1 MQMIKLEVKNNQ
13 LTYDKFSEIF
23 SFLLKKEQYEIANI
37 LEDNN
42 VELVDYIS
50 KANCQTKDSI
60 NEESDNETII
70 NIFEDDTEEDSEV
83 AALFDESIFK
93 DSNATNSSSDQLLY
107 YKKITQTNEMLC
119 RLIQEGN
126 QQAKQDLCVKNKL
139 LVMKIALRYEKY
151 YNSDLDLEDLTQAGY
166 LGMIIAAERFDHS
179 MENSFSTYA
188 VHWIRQ
194 SISREIMDKGAL
206 IRIPVHKYELINKI
220 SRIDNELSMDNIPF
234 DTRISK
240 IADLVD
246 KKEEDV
252 IECFVIKNN
261 FLRYSSLNT
270 FVGDDESSELGE
282 FIPDEEQYTL
292 EDLVVY
298 KSLVDDVERALD
310 TITERE
316 KEIIR
321 LRFGLEDGRE
331 HTLEEIGKV
340 FHVTRERIR
349 QIEAKALRRLR
360 HPTRS
365 RKLRDYLYE

>member
-1 MQMIKLEVKNNQ
+1 MNKEIIMQMIKLEVKNNQ

-23 SFLLKKEQYEIANI
+23 SFLSKKEQYEIANI

-50 KANCQTKDSI
+50 IAKCKTKDSI
-60 NEESDNETII
+60 DEESDNETIT

-93 DSNATNSSSDQLLY
+93 DSNAANSSSEQLLY

-139 LVMKIALRYEKY
+139 LVMKIALRYGKY

-194 SISREIMDKGAL
+194 SISREIMDKGSL

-240 IADLVD
+240 IADLVE

-252 IECFVIKNN
+252 IEATEK
-261 FLRYSSLNT
+261 
-270 FVGDDESSELGE
+270 
-282 FIPDEEQYTL
+282 
-292 EDLVVY
+292 VY
-298 KSLVDDVERALD
+298 
-310 TITERE
+310 
-316 KEIIR
+316 
-321 LRFGLEDGRE
+321 
-331 HTLEEIGKV
+331 
-340 FHVTRERIR
+340 
-349 QIEAKALRRLR
+349 
-360 HPTRS
+360 
-365 RKLRDYLYE
+365 